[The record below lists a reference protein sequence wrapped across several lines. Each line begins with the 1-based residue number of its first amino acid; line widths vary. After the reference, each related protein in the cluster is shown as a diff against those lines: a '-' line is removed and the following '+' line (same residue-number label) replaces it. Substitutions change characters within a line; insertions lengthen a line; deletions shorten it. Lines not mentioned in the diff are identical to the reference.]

1 MYVREAFCLLQTL
14 MPTNISHLFCDS
26 ILDVCICVF
35 NHTKYFFFVV
45 KIFSYFSK
53 LYSTRILDNVQ
64 ANLLHHRAEYSSQFP
79 SVLLFY
85 FYILF
90 LYLDRF
96 SLWYNENNP
105 NLAFT
110 FTIYGACV
118 VAKE

>member
-1 MYVREAFCLLQTL
+1 MY
-14 MPTNISHLFCDS
+14 
-26 ILDVCICVF
+26 VCICVF
-35 NHTKYFFFVV
+35 NHKKNNIFFYVV

-64 ANLLHHRAEYSSQFP
+64 ASLLHHRAEYSSQFP

-85 FYILF
+85 FYILI

-96 SLWYNENNP
+96 SLWYHESNP

-110 FTIYGACV
+110 FTVYGSLCGGKG
-118 VAKE
+118 VAL

>member
-1 MYVREAFCLLQTL
+1 M
-14 MPTNISHLFCDS
+14 
-26 ILDVCICVF
+26 
-35 NHTKYFFFVV
+35 V

-64 ANLLHHRAEYSSQFP
+64 ASLLHHRAEYSSQFP

-85 FYILF
+85 FYILI

-96 SLWYNENNP
+96 SLWYNESNP

-110 FTIYGACV
+110 FTVYGSLCGGKGVRYNLSTCEVEAVLEFKVILGHTASSKVACSM
-118 VAKE
+118 

>member
-1 MYVREAFCLLQTL
+1 M
-14 MPTNISHLFCDS
+14 
-26 ILDVCICVF
+26 
-35 NHTKYFFFVV
+35 V

-64 ANLLHHRAEYSSQFP
+64 ASLLHHRAEYSSQFP

-85 FYILF
+85 FYILI

-110 FTIYGACV
+110 FTIYGSLCSGKG
-118 VAKE
+118 VAHAYNLSTCEVEAVIQSSRLSLVTQQVQR